1 MGITRQFVYRVNL
14 DPTIG
19 HEIDKERPCLVISPT
34 AFNNNSGLVTI
45 VPLTDRKV
53 GTIHS
58 NQVEVTVA
66 DGCVDKL
73 SKIKVDQIRTLDA
86 SRIGR
91 EMGKLPADKYK
102 RVKEIL
108 KKHLNID

>member
-73 SKIKVDQIRTLDA
+73 RVHLKIISDF
-86 SRIGR
+86 
-91 EMGKLPADKYK
+91 
-102 RVKEIL
+102 VKEKLCNSISDEPRGIL
-108 KKHLNID
+108 C